1 MWEGSGG
8 ENPAAPI
15 PITSGCSSRPDFREL
30 IRQRQSRLASLA
42 TIVRLPLAG
51 RSVDCVSL
59 ELTRPQLNRKD
70 VMRTGIGAMKQ
81 PILSDDLDANKFAEV
96 ALGLLALTIHDGCRA
111 WKGMD

>member
-1 MWEGSGG
+1 M
-8 ENPAAPI
+8 
-15 PITSGCSSRPDFREL
+15 
-30 IRQRQSRLASLA
+30 LAFA
-42 TIVRLPLAG
+42 TETP
-51 RSVDCVSL
+51 
-59 ELTRPQLNRKD
+59 P